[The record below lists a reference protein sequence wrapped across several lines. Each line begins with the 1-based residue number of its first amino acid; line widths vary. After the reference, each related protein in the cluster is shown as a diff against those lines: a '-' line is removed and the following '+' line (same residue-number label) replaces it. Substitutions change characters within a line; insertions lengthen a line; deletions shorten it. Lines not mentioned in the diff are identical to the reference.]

1 MEKIFNLTK
10 RELEI
15 LNLYKT
21 GKTSKEIADLFG
33 RSKKTIDQHNMNL
46 RAKLHDARNIREA
59 LYTAYKF
66 KLIE

>member
-1 MEKIFNLTK
+1 MKKVFNLTK

-21 GKTSKEIADLFG
+21 GLTSKEIADKFG

-46 RAKLHDARNIREA
+46 RAKLYDSPNIRKA
-59 LYTAYKF
+59 LFIAYKY
-66 KLIE
+66 KLID